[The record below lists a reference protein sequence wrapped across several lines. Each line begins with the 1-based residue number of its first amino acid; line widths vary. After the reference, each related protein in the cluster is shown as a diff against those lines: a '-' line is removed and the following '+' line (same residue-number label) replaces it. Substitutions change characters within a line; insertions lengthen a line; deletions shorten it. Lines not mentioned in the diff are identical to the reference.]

1 MTFVRPAN
9 DRALSFAEIAEK
21 TNLGKSDVES
31 LIIRALSLNLVKG
44 SIDEVAEKV
53 HMTWVQPRVLSV
65 EQIDRMRV
73 RIGDWVK
80 EVGETEKMMEEKA
93 RPILS
98 H

>member
-1 MTFVRPAN
+1 
-9 DRALSFAEIAEK
+9 
-21 TNLGKSDVES
+21 
-31 LIIRALSLNLVKG
+31 
-44 SIDEVAEKV
+44 
-53 HMTWVQPRVLSV
+53 
-65 EQIDRMRV
+65 MRV